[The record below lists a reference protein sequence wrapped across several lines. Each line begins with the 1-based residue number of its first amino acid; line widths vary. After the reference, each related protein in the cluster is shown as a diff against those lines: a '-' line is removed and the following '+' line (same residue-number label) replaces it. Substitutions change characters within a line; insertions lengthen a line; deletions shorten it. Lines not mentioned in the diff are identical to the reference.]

1 MFLGASF
8 QWKRSVKRAPQIAS
22 LIKIYHRL
30 LFLLS
35 NLRSRWEKQQIAYGR
50 SYVAYSRPHKN
61 SQQHKKQSRDTT
73 CYHTHR
79 ERETQTHITFNYFNM
94 TKDKPTTSSIK
105 RKIYNKSKPVYLFCE
120 FIVANQRYSSASA
133 FCTYCCCVLC
143 EYIMCDIVMRFWQ
156 MIQLNYSFDFCAI
169 FHDACYN
176 SN

>member
-1 MFLGASF
+1 MLHI
-8 QWKRSVKRAPQIAS
+8 RVH
-22 LIKIYHRL
+22 IKTVNNI
-30 LFLLS
+30 
-35 NLRSRWEKQQIAYGR
+35 
-50 SYVAYSRPHKN
+50 KN
-61 SQQHKKQSRDTT
+61 KVEIPLVTT
-73 CYHTHR
+73 HT

-120 FIVANQRYSSASA
+120 FIAANQRYSSASA